1 MSGKDLLE
9 SMNYID
15 ERFIDEAENQTIRRK
30 PTPVLKWAAAAAC
43 LCIVLLGVMCAGFLM
58 NGETSGEGTG
68 IVLQDLPGG
77 GKPEAQPPELI
88 FGDSMPFSTIPTEK
102 PGVAPACPKPG
113 DSLEAGGT
121 NEIHPYFVGKVLE
134 KYEKGCLLEITDQG
148 NRFMDTGTV
157 VTVNTDLDGCPEYSV
172 GDYLRV
178 EFDGTVAET
187 YPPQIIK
194 VIAIDLLNSAE
205 NQKKG

>member
-9 SMNYID
+9 SMSYID

-30 PTPVLKWAAAAAC
+30 TTPVLKWAAAAAC
-43 LCIVLLGVMCAGFLM
+43 LYIVLLGVMCASFLL
-58 NGETSGEGTG
+58 NSETSGEGTG
-68 IVLQDLPGG
+68 IVLQNQPGG
-77 GKPEAQPPELI
+77 GKPEARPPESI
-88 FGDSMPFSTIPTEK
+88 YGDSMPFSTIPAEM
-102 PGVAPACPKPG
+102 PGVAPASPKPG
-113 DSLEAGGT
+113 DSMEAGGS

-148 NRFMDTGTV
+148 NQFMETGTM
-157 VTVNTDLDGCPEYSV
+157 VTVNTDLDGCPEYSA

-187 YPPQIIK
+187 YPLQIFK
-194 VIAIDLLNSAE
+194 VIAIDLLNSTE

>member
-9 SMNYID
+9 SMSYID
-15 ERFIDEAENQTIRRK
+15 DLYIDEAETQTIRK
-30 PTPVLKWAAAAAC
+30 TTIPWLKWVSAAAC
-43 LCIVLLGVMCAGFLM
+43 LCIVILGVICADLLLTD
-58 NGETSGEGTG
+58 ETAGEGTG
-68 IVLQDLPGG
+68 IVLQDQPGG
-77 GKPEAQPPELI
+77 GKPEARPPESI
-88 FGDSMPFSTIPTEK
+88 YGDSMPFSTIPTEK
-102 PGVAPACPKPG
+102 PGVAPASPKPG

-134 KYEKGCLLEITDQG
+134 KYEKGCLLEITDKG
-148 NRFMDTGTV
+148 NQLMETGTM
-157 VTVNTDLDGCPEYSV
+157 VTVNTHLDGCPEYSA

-187 YPPQIIK
+187 YPLQIFK
-194 VIAIDLLNSAE
+194 VIAIDLLNSTE